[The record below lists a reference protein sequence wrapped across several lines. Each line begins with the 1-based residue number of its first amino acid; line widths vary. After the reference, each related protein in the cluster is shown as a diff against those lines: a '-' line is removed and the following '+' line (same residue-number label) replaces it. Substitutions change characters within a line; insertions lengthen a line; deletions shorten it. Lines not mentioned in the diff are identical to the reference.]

1 MLFIICVCVHVC
13 LRVNVQDKISDGTHT
28 KGDMILSTPN
38 VVELV
43 TKLHTVIQEVYRRML
58 PVHIKDRWEGEGRE
72 GKEGGEGSEG
82 GRRGEGRR
90 KEKRGGKKEK
100 YFFILQLLSLSSH
113 PPRSVEVNFAKEQ
126 VQVRFRV
133 SPDAGAMPDCRRKG
147 AVMEFLV

>member
-1 MLFIICVCVHVC
+1 MCVCVRVC

-90 KEKRGGKKEK
+90 EEKGGERGKGRGGRRGEGRGGGRRGEGRKRSTSS
-100 YFFILQLLSLSSH
+100 YF
-113 PPRSVEVNFAKEQ
+113 N
-126 VQVRFRV
+126 
-133 SPDAGAMPDCRRKG
+133 
-147 AVMEFLV
+147 FLVYLPILPAVWW